1 MYRETLKI
9 KQLKQK
15 QKVYQKQIKSQMIR
29 IRDRDRHK
37 VFYLDRWSDKQIHL
51 EKDSQNPRQ
60 IESWVDG

>member
-37 VFYLDRWSDKQIHL
+37 EFYLDRWSDEQINL
-51 EKDSQNPRQ
+51 EKDR
-60 IESWVDG
+60 